1 MTNSL
6 NIESAKNMKP
16 NLPGDASWQKIFLPR
31 AANGTFECTFSP
43 NPPSQ
48 VS

>member
-6 NIESAKNMKP
+6 NIGSAKNTKP
-16 NLPGDASWQKIFLPR
+16 NLPGDASWQKILLPR
-31 AANGTFECTFSP
+31 AANGTSECIFSP

>member
-6 NIESAKNMKP
+6 NIESAKNMNP
-16 NLPGDASWQKIFLPR
+16 NLPGDASWQKIFLPH
-31 AANGTFECTFSP
+31 AVNGTSGCIFSP

>member
-1 MTNSL
+1 
-6 NIESAKNMKP
+6 MKP
-16 NLPGDASWQKIFLPR
+16 NLPGDASWQKIFLPH
-31 AANGTFECTFSP
+31 AANGTSEYIFLP